1 MKFLS
6 LDRDTATQSNRGIL
20 IVQVLFIVVFSLLRI
35 AQGRV
40 PGIEFLAML
49 VAVALLWGRR
59 QRALLLDLAP
69 FFLLLLTYQSL
80 RSFADELAPTAV
92 HITDLIAYEKKLC
105 GGIIPARFVQ
115 FHLAYQWFSPLLDRF
130 LLAVYM
136 SHFVWPV
143 VVAIALW
150 LRRRQDYWLF
160 VLGLLALSYAGF
172 ATYILFPAA
181 PPWWATYHG
190 YLVDQAVFMRPY
202 GPGMV
207 SRIPNPVAAMPSL
220 HMAYQVYI
228 VTYCLWVWRK
238 KAIAMLI
245 MPVLMAFTTLYLGH
259 HYVIDLW
266 AGTAYGLI
274 FFALTLLFR
283 PAEATPAGD
292 TQATCSVRR
301 MRSSCMACE
310 RVTK

>member
-1 MKFLS
+1 MKSPS
-6 LDRDTATQSNRGIL
+6 LERNTATQSNRAVLIL
-20 IVQVLFIVVFSLLRI
+20 QVLFILVCSLWRI
-35 AQGRV
+35 VQGRA
-40 PGIEFLAML
+40 PTIESLAL
-49 VAVALLWGRR
+49 LAVVALLWGRR
-59 QRALLLDLAP
+59 QRAMLLDLAP
-69 FFLLLLTYQSL
+69 FFLLLATYQGL
-80 RSFADELAPTAV
+80 RSFADEIALTEV
-92 HITDLIAYEKKLC
+92 HVTDLIAWEKALC
-105 GGIIPARFVQ
+105 GWIIPARFVQ
-115 FHLAYQWFSPLLDRF
+115 LYLTGQPYTALLDKV

-150 LRRRQDYWLF
+150 LRRRGDYWLF

-190 YLVDQAVFMRPY
+190 YLMEQPVLMRPY

-228 VTYCLWVWRK
+228 VAYCLWVWRK
-238 KAIAMLI
+238 KALAMLV

-259 HYVIDLW
+259 HYVIDLL
-266 AGTAYGLI
+266 AGIVYGLA

-283 PAEATPAGD
+283 RTPRRRVAP
-292 TQATCSVRR
+292 QAQ
-301 MRSSCMACE
+301 ALE
-310 RVTK
+310 PEGVTEGC